1 MFEALD
7 PQTGSEAA
15 LVARAVIAHH
25 AAAECFRP
33 AVLPEVSL
41 ALQSR
46 LIAQAAA
53 VSRLS
58 SQLVMALQLRAL
70 RDALIEAGASDARA
84 QRAAEELAGYEREFA
99 GIRGDMQQGFAKVD
113 QQFVKVDQQFTKVD
127 QQFAVVR
134 GDINLLRW
142 MAGAN
147 FALTLAVFVKLFI
160 H

>member
-84 QRAAEELAGYEREFA
+84 QHHAAQ
-99 GIRGDMQQGFAKVD
+99 RGDPSMEA
-113 QQFVKVDQQFTKVD
+113 FTP
-127 QQFAVVR
+127 
-134 GDINLLRW
+134 
-142 MAGAN
+142 AN
-147 FALTLAVFVKLFI
+147 PRPGRRASDFNASSTRKKDRVL
-160 H
+160 

>member
-58 SQLVMALQLRAL
+58 SQLVMAPDKTTRL
-70 RDALIEAGASDARA
+70 S
-84 QRAAEELAGYEREFA
+84 AETRRWRPSRRQ
-99 GIRGDMQQGFAKVD
+99 IRGQVGAPRTSTPLQPGKRIECYNAHEKSSLRP
-113 QQFVKVDQQFTKVD
+113 
-127 QQFAVVR
+127 A
-134 GDINLLRW
+134 LLLSRRHGRRRRW
-142 MAGAN
+142 HCSLEHSG
-147 FALTLAVFVKLFI
+147 TP
-160 H
+160 

>member
-1 MFEALD
+1 
-7 PQTGSEAA
+7 
-15 LVARAVIAHH
+15 
-25 AAAECFRP
+25 
-33 AVLPEVSL
+33 
-41 ALQSR
+41 
-46 LIAQAAA
+46 
-53 VSRLS
+53 
-58 SQLVMALQLRAL
+58 MALQLGAL
-70 RDALIEAGASDARA
+70 RDALIEAGASEVRA

-113 QQFVKVDQQFTKVD
+113 QQFAKVD